1 MNRKTIGPT
10 NSLRIAI
17 ALVTLCG
24 ATARADKTLV
34 SWVTLANTTQQGGSA
49 LTLQSGDRFD
59 AIVIGEKEPGKWMAG
74 SEFFHRLQPDQHAN
88 PAETANPDTL
98 IRMTYVYQEN
108 RISIYRN
115 DARYASYETHNIDLL
130 GAPDAMVVF
139 GIRHWG
145 ATTGQTFHG
154 TIQDARI
161 YDMALS
167 EDEIRK
173 LEPGKESARKPY
185 AWWNFAKGRGTDAMG
200 KFPVNTLIDGAK
212 IEGGRLVLNS
222 DGATLIASAKSMPIV
237 TGETPYMPA
246 DPPANWLTYH
256 LVHPGP
262 GDASPGDP
270 NCAFY
275 WNGKYHLHYIYNH
288 QGFNFAHVTSD
299 DMVHWT
305 WQPSNLKP
313 KFTGHGMFSGTGF
326 FTKDGKP
333 AIIYHGWGSNHNQI
347 ATAADDNL
355 ESWNK
360 PWPLEPIIKPG
371 QDGSKIA
378 NWDPDAW
385 LEGNTY
391 YALSGGNPGSGKPPT
406 LFRSDDLKNWD
417 YLGLFLTKDMP
428 DVRPDEDISCLN
440 FFKIG
445 NKRMLLCISHNL
457 GCRYYLGE
465 WKNERF
471 TPDFHARMTWNGNHF
486 FAPES
491 LLTKDGRRVMWA
503 WIMGL
508 PLAPT
513 GVQSLPR
520 ELELPADGILRI
532 KPLRELESL
541 RYDPQQ
547 QNIPTLK
554 GDMVVK
560 PYQSNGDA
568 LELQVTFKTLRAKE
582 LGVDLLYGAG
592 DDWLRIA
599 YLPDRNILQVGAV
612 NAPFELKMG
621 ANHTLSED
629 LNLRIFLDKNLVEV
643 FANDRQAAVAAAK
656 YEMGNPVIDL
666 RCIDAEPTAVE
677 IKSWKMK
684 SIYQKSAT
692 GSGRTAEH

>member
-1 MNRKTIGPT
+1 MG
-10 NSLRIAI
+10 IAMV
-17 ALVTLCG
+17 ALCAAAAG
-24 ATARADKTLV
+24 ADKTLV
-34 SWVTLANTTQQGGSA
+34 SWLTLANTTQQGGSA
-49 LTLQSGDRFD
+49 LTIQSGDRFD
-59 AIVIGEKEPGKWMAG
+59 AIVIGEREAGKWMAG
-74 SEFFHRLQPDQHAN
+74 SEFFHRIQSDQHAN
-88 PAETANPDTL
+88 AVEKADSKTL
-98 IRMTYVYQEN
+98 IQMAYVYQGN

-115 DARYASYETHNIDLL
+115 GERYASYETSNIGLL
-130 GAPDAMVVF
+130 GAPEQIAVF
-139 GIRHWG
+139 GLRHQG
-145 ATTGQTFHG
+145 AGTGQTLQG
-154 TIQDARI
+154 SIEDARI
-161 YDMALS
+161 YDRALTV
-167 EDEIRK
+167 DEIK
-173 LEPGKESARKPY
+173 ALEPDKVSPIKPY
-185 AWWNFAKGRGTDAMG
+185 AWWTFGKGRETDAMG
-200 KFPVNTLIDGAK
+200 RFPVNTLMNGAK
-212 IEGGRLVLNS
+212 IEGGRLVLGSN
-222 DGATLIASAKSMPIV
+222 GATLIAAAKTVPVIAV
-237 TGETPYMPA
+237 NPVDAEGPETPVMPT
-246 DPPANWLTYH
+246 DPPPNWLTYH

-288 QGFNFAHVTSD
+288 KGFNFAHGTSD

-333 AIIYHGWGSNHNQI
+333 AIIYHGFGSNRNQI
-347 ATAADDNL
+347 ATAGDDKL
-355 ESWNK
+355 ETWNK
-360 PWPLEPIIKPG
+360 PWPLEPKIRPD
-371 QDGSKIA
+371 QDGGKIA

-428 DVRPDEDISCLN
+428 DVGNDEDISCPN

-445 NKRMLLCISHNL
+445 DKRMLLCISHNK

-465 WKNERF
+465 WKNEQF

-491 LLTKDGRRVMWA
+491 VLTKDGRRVMWA

-508 PLAPT
+508 PIAPS

-541 RYDPQQ
+541 RDDPQQ
-547 QNIPTLK
+547 QIIKTEKGSRAYQLNQFSGNTLE
-554 GDMVVK
+554 M
-560 PYQSNGDA
+560 
-568 LELQVTFKTLRAKE
+568 QVTFKAPTPTQIQLQLLCNEKKDS
-582 LGVDLLYGAG
+582 GV
-592 DDWLRIA
+592 IVA
-599 YLPDRNILQVGAV
+599 YLPDKKTLRVGMV
-612 NAPFELKMG
+612 NAPFELKPG
-621 ANHTLSED
+621 ED
-629 LNLRIFLDKNLVEV
+629 LTLRIFTDKNLVEV
-643 FANDRQAAVAAAK
+643 FANDRQAAVTAVK
-656 YEMGNPVIDL
+656 YEPENLMPFLYISCD
-666 RCIDAEPTAVE
+666 EPTAVE

-684 SIYQKSAT
+684 SIYQKNP
-692 GSGRTAEH
+692 